1 MGDNGKIK
9 NGLILKKSEEGL
21 FEKIIKKF
29 NWNSEECLLKKIIKK
44 LKLNNEAWYKLSYDG
59 QEHKYFDKEFL
70 LKYLNENYL
79 DDKNKEIYEN
89 NLDDKNKEIYEK
101 NLINDLITFKTYR
114 DDVDTIVRKQSD
126 FGQFLTILLTMIT
139 IIIDVKLNLGSK
151 IPLVIISVV
160 IVFVSFL
167 YYRCS
172 TGNKSES
179 AKLKCITNA
188 IYTLETIKEDMDR
201 NGNSGTES
209 DEIISSVNDK
219 QDDGN
224 TENIASEDA
233 DEIISSVNDK
243 LDDGNTED
251 ITAEDADERYEGLE
265 LAEVREIR
273 TYKATKNKYSP
284 RAMYERKRR

>member
-1 MGDNGKIK
+1 MGYDGKIK
-9 NGLILKKSEEGL
+9 NGIELKEAEDNCIQRIIRKIFKRLKRKSEV
-21 FEKIIKKF
+21 
-29 NWNSEECLLKKIIKK
+29 
-44 LKLNNEAWYKLSYDG
+44 WYSLSYD
-59 QEHKYFDKEFL
+59 EEKHRYFDKNFL
-70 LKYLNENYL
+70 LNYLRVNYLN
-79 DDKNKEIYEN
+79 N
-89 NLDDKNKEIYEK
+89 NDIKPTKLS
-101 NLINDLITFKTYR
+101 NDLITFKTYK
-114 DDVDTIVRKQSD
+114 DQLVSEQQNSSLFEKILTTSFAIVSILIAIGFGFLGFKDVIGKT
-126 FGQFLTILLTMIT
+126 LTASIFNNILYAIKLLLIT
-139 IIIDVKLNLGSK
+139 FVIYIMFYVWRINNNSKLNSLK
-151 IPLVIISVV
+151 II
-160 IVFVSFL
+160 
-167 YYRCS
+167 
-172 TGNKSES
+172 N
-179 AKLKCITNA
+179 NA

-265 LAEVREIR
+265 LTEVKEIR
-273 TYKATKNKYSP
+273 TYAYKATKNKYSP